1 LGICSNA
8 NHGRSQKGVNFTHGE
23 KIKWLEKEKLREKRR
38 MEKIQSPRRGALW
51 NRLTVKDRLK
61 IQQMDG
67 LKWSIIYEIHRGQ
80 RYIFFD
86 IYATN

>member
-1 LGICSNA
+1 M
-8 NHGRSQKGVNFTHGE
+8 
-23 KIKWLEKEKLREKRR
+23 KR
-38 MEKIQSPRRGALW
+38 IQSPQRAAFW

-67 LKWSIIYEIHRGQ
+67 LKWSIVYEIHLGQ